1 MTHTSRCT
9 SADADACVLRGG
21 LAPLAAGG
29 TEGAALRVMTG
40 TRGEKEIHQYRSF
53 SRASRGVHDHVAMS
67 PPASSGVRA
76 RILPPQPVHTG
87 MR

>member
-1 MTHTSRCT
+1 
-9 SADADACVLRGG
+9 
-21 LAPLAAGG
+21 
-29 TEGAALRVMTG
+29 MTG

-76 RILPPQPVHTG
+76 RILPPQRAQTTT
-87 MR
+87 R